1 MEKFF
6 EKILVLGAASL
17 GLIAITAS
25 VTIAITSHSSKH
37 SSSMHYKHGMAH
49 DEVNMPMLNGRDT
62 SQLEV
67 DEMRQLF
74 QNHRDLNRTVEL
86 LDNGIKTITETD
98 NEDLI
103 TFLVGHAAGMI
114 NRVEENRD
122 PLVPIQSPTLEI
134 LFKKGHLI
142 ETDTD
147 LTDKGLIVI
156 KTSSDTEVVKALQKH
171 ALEVSDLAE
180 RGMAAVHEQM
190 MNRN

>member
-1 MEKFF
+1 MK
-6 EKILVLGAASL
+6 KILVLSAVSL

-25 VTIAITSHSSKH
+25 VTVAITSHSSKH
-37 SSSMHYKHGMAH
+37 SSSMHHKHGMAH

-74 QNHRDLNRTVEL
+74 QNHRDINRTVEL
-86 LDNGIKTITETD
+86 LDSGIKTITETD

-122 PLVPIQSPTLEI
+122 PLVPIQSPTLKI

-142 ETDTD
+142 KTNIE
-147 LTDKGLIVI
+147 LTDRGLSVI
-156 KTSSDTEVVKALQKH
+156 QTSSDAEVVQALQKH

-180 RGMAAVHEQM
+180 RGMAAVHQQM
-190 MNRN
+190 MK

>member
-1 MEKFF
+1 MENLY
-6 EKILVLGAASL
+6 EKILVLGAVSL

-25 VTIAITSHSSKH
+25 VTVAITSHSSKH
-37 SSSMHYKHGMAH
+37 SSSMHHKHGMAH

-74 QNHRDLNRTVEL
+74 QNHRDINRTVEL
-86 LDNGIKTITETD
+86 LDSGIKTITETD

-122 PLVPIQSPTLEI
+122 PLVPIQSPTLKI

-142 ETDTD
+142 KTNIE
-147 LTDKGLIVI
+147 LTDRGLSVI
-156 KTSSDTEVVKALQKH
+156 QTSSDAEVVQALQKH

-180 RGMAAVHEQM
+180 RGMAAVHQQM
-190 MNRN
+190 MK